1 MPFVSGTYQRFYGS
15 TGWTDDKNAA
25 VFILASRHDTHDQ
38 DIADG
43 INTAVGKIRL
53 GDTMILSSVSGT
65 NTVLGSLTPALT
77 AYAYGLRVILTPA
90 NTNTGATTLNINSLG
105 ALAVLN
111 TDGTA
116 CIGGELVAT
125 MPAELMLNSA
135 ANGWIIVNPN
145 VLRSRGV
152 EAGPIDLIQ
161 RVVTVNDTAVIG
173 DRGRCIAYNG
183 AGGHTQTL
191 PSNLFTIG
199 TILVLKNANTVNWSV
214 AASGTLIWYNGSGAF
229 PTGTRTL
236 AGGAWATAHHTSAT
250 TWDFTGT
257 GVS

>member
-65 NTVLGSLTPALT
+65 NTVLGALTPALS

-90 NTNTGATTLNINSLG
+90 NTNTGPTTLNVDSKG

-111 TDGTA
+111 PDGTA
-116 CIGGELVAT
+116 CVGGELLAAVAL
-125 MPAELMLNSA
+125 ELLLNSA
-135 ANGWIIVNPN
+135 ANAWIIQSPANSQLLVRLANFPGN
-145 VLRSRGV
+145 YTLVAADSGR
-152 EAGPIDLIQ
+152 Q
-161 RVVTVNDTAVIG
+161 RV
-173 DRGRCIAYNG
+173 YSG
-183 AGGHTQTL
+183 AGGHTLTL
-191 PSNLFTIG
+191 PSSTLTLYSVVSI
-199 TILVLKNANTVNWSV
+199 V
-214 AASGTLIWYNGSGAF
+214 AAGAAITISAAGTLTWLNGSGAL
-229 PTGTRTL
+229 PTGNRTL
-236 AGGAWATAHHTSAT
+236 AIGGIATLHHVPDSTNWSIY
-250 TWDFTGT
+250 
-257 GVS
+257 GVGLS

>member
-1 MPFVSGTYQRFYGS
+1 MAVTDYSRTPSNNNSSPPNGFPEGQSAGS
-15 TGWTDDKNAA
+15 VNNCMRQVMTDIVNESAANACK
-25 VFILASRHDTHDQ
+25 VLA
-38 DIADG
+38 
-43 INTAVGKIRL
+43 
-53 GDTMILSSVSGT
+53 SVSGT
-65 NTVLGSLTPALT
+65 NTITGTLTPDLA
-77 AYAYGLRVILTPA
+77 AYSAGMIIVFTPA
-90 NTNTGATTLNINSLG
+90 NTNTGATTLNIDSLG

-125 MPAELMLNSA
+125 MPAELLLNSA